1 MSATSTKKTAASKKK
16 TATKTSASS
25 KAKKAPASSAAK
37 KAPASATA
45 KKAPASSAA
54 KKKTTSAKKIADS
67 KKISALKDASI
78 EEKLDGLFKLQSID
92 SEIDRIRIIR
102 GELPIEVEDLEDEI
116 AGLETR
122 TNKIQSEIDEIDQ
135 DISNRKIASKESD
148 AAILKYKERQNNVR
162 NNREYESLS
171 KEIEF
176 QELEIKLN
184 EKRTKEGKIKIE
196 NKKEI
201 HKEAKGK
208 LESKK
213 SDLETKKAELDS
225 IISATQK
232 DENKLLKASKE
243 AKKSIEDRLVI
254 AYDRLRDN
262 SKNGLAVVELM
273 YGSKLN
279 SGHRH
284 ASCGGCFNKI
294 PPQRELDIVTKKK
307 IIICE
312 HCGKILIPSQE
323 ELED

>member
-1 MSATSTKKTAASKKK
+1 MSATSTKETKSKK
-16 TATKTSASS
+16 TT
-25 KAKKAPASSAAK
+25 
-37 KAPASATA
+37 TA
-45 KKAPASSAA
+45 KKSTSTA
-54 KKKTTSAKKIADS
+54 KKKVIATKDS
-67 KKISALKDASI
+67 SI
-78 EEKLDGLFKLQSID
+78 EDKLDALFNLQKID

-116 AGLETR
+116 VGLETR
-122 TNKIQSEIDEIDQ
+122 TGKIQSEIDEIDQ

-201 HKEAKGK
+201 LAEGTDR
-208 LESKK
+208 LNLKK
-213 SDLETKKAELDS
+213 ADLATKKAELDS

-243 AKKSIEDRLVI
+243 AKKNIEERLVL

-262 SKNGLAVVELM
+262 SKNGLAVVELI
-273 YGSKLN
+273 YGNKRN
-279 SGHRH
+279 TGHRD

>member
-1 MSATSTKKTAASKKK
+1 MSATSTK
-16 TATKTSASS
+16 ATKTSKKATG
-25 KAKKAPASSAAK
+25 AKKSTS
-37 KAPASATA
+37 TA
-45 KKAPASSAA
+45 KK
-54 KKKTTSAKKIADS
+54 TSPVKEVT
-67 KKISALKDASI
+67 SI
-78 EEKLDGLFKLQSID
+78 EEKLDALYNLQKID

-122 TNKIQSEIDEIDQ
+122 TGKIQSEIDEITE
-135 DISNRKIASKESD
+135 DISNRKLASKESE

-196 NKKEI
+196 NKKELLT
-201 HKEAKGK
+201 EATER
-208 LESKK
+208 LDLKK
-213 SDLETKKAELDS
+213 ADLATKKAELDS

-243 AKKSIEDRLVI
+243 AKKNIEERLVL

-262 SKNGLAVVELM
+262 SKNGLAVVELI
-273 YGSKLN
+273 YGSKQR
-279 SGHRH
+279 SGHRD

-312 HCGKILIPSQE
+312 HCGKILIPAQE
-323 ELED
+323 ESED

>member
-1 MSATSTKKTAASKKK
+1 MSATSTKETKASKK
-16 TATKTSASS
+16 T
-25 KAKKAPASSAAK
+25 
-37 KAPASATA
+37 TA
-45 KKAPASSAA
+45 KKSTSTA
-54 KKKTTSAKKIADS
+54 KKKVIATKDS
-67 KKISALKDASI
+67 SI
-78 EEKLDGLFKLQSID
+78 EDKLDALFNLQKID

-116 AGLETR
+116 VGLETR
-122 TNKIQSEIDEIDQ
+122 TGKIQSEIDEIDQ

-148 AAILKYKERQNNVR
+148 AAIVKYKERQNNVR

-196 NKKEI
+196 NKKEVLA
-201 HKEAKGK
+201 EATDR
-208 LESKK
+208 LNLKK
-213 SDLETKKAELDS
+213 TDLATKKAELDS

-243 AKKSIEDRLVI
+243 AKKNIEERLVL
-254 AYDRLRDN
+254 AYERLRDN
-262 SKNGLAVVELM
+262 SKNGLAVVELI
-273 YGSKLN
+273 YGNKRN
-279 SGHRH
+279 TGHRD

>member
-1 MSATSTKKTAASKKK
+1 MSATSTKETKASKK
-16 TATKTSASS
+16 TT
-25 KAKKAPASSAAK
+25 
-37 KAPASATA
+37 TA
-45 KKAPASSAA
+45 KKSTSTA
-54 KKKTTSAKKIADS
+54 KKKVSATKDS
-67 KKISALKDASI
+67 SI
-78 EEKLDGLFKLQSID
+78 EEKLDGLFNLQKID

-116 AGLETR
+116 VGLETR
-122 TNKIQSEIDEIDQ
+122 TGKIQSEINEIDQ

-162 NNREYESLS
+162 NNREFESLS

-184 EKRTKEGKIKIE
+184 EKRTKEGKIKID

-201 HKEAKGK
+201 LAEATDR
-208 LESKK
+208 LNLKK
-213 SDLETKKAELDS
+213 ADLTTKKAELDS

-243 AKKSIEDRLVI
+243 AKKNIEERLVL
-254 AYDRLRDN
+254 AYNRLRDN
-262 SKNGLAVVELM
+262 SKNGLAVVELI
-273 YGSKLN
+273 YGNKRN
-279 SGHRH
+279 TGHRD

>member
-1 MSATSTKKTAASKKK
+1 MPSTSTKSTTTKK
-16 TATKTSASS
+16 TATKKPAATKKSTGS
-25 KAKKAPASSAAK
+25 KEL
-37 KAPASATA
+37 T
-45 KKAPASSAA
+45 
-54 KKKTTSAKKIADS
+54 
-67 KKISALKDASI
+67 SI
-78 EEKLDGLFKLQSID
+78 EEKLNSLYNLQKID

-102 GELPIEVEDLEDEI
+102 GELPIEVEDLEDDI

-122 TNKIQSEIDEIDQ
+122 TGKIQAEIDEIDL
-135 DISNRKIASKESD
+135 DLTNRKQGSKDSET
-148 AAILKYKERQNNVR
+148 AIQKYKERQNNVR

-201 HKEAKGK
+201 LGEATER
-208 LESKK
+208 LDMKK
-213 SDLETKKAELDS
+213 ADLATKKAELDS

-232 DENKLLKASKE
+232 DEEKLLKASKS
-243 AKKSIEDRLVI
+243 AKKKIEDRLVV

-262 SKNGLAVVELM
+262 SKNGLAVVELI
-273 YGSKLN
+273 YGAAKRGT
-279 SGHRH
+279 GHRD
-284 ASCGGCFNKI
+284 ASCGGGFNKI

-312 HCGKILIPSQE
+312 HCGKICIPSQPE
-323 ELED
+323 QED

>member
-1 MSATSTKKTAASKKK
+1 MSATSTKE
-16 TATKTSASS
+16 TKTS
-25 KAKKAPASSAAK
+25 KKTT
-37 KAPASATA
+37 TA
-45 KKAPASSAA
+45 KKSTSTA
-54 KKKTTSAKKIADS
+54 KKKVSATKDS
-67 KKISALKDASI
+67 SI
-78 EEKLDGLFKLQSID
+78 EEKLDGLFNLQKID

-116 AGLETR
+116 VGLETR
-122 TNKIQSEIDEIDQ
+122 TGKIQSEINEIDQ

-162 NNREYESLS
+162 NNREFESLS

-184 EKRTKEGKIKIE
+184 EKRTKEGKIKID

-201 HKEAKGK
+201 LAEATDR
-208 LESKK
+208 LNLKK
-213 SDLETKKAELDS
+213 ADLTTKKAELDS

-243 AKKSIEDRLVI
+243 AKKNIEERLVL
-254 AYDRLRDN
+254 AYNRLRDN
-262 SKNGLAVVELM
+262 SKNGLAVVELI
-273 YGSKLN
+273 YGNKRN
-279 SGHRH
+279 TGHRD

>member
-1 MSATSTKKTAASKKK
+1 MSATSTK
-16 TATKTSASS
+16 ATKTS
-25 KAKKAPASSAAK
+25 KKATGEK
-37 KAPASATA
+37 KSTSTA
-45 KKAPASSAA
+45 KK
-54 KKKTTSAKKIADS
+54 TSPVKEVT
-67 KKISALKDASI
+67 SI
-78 EEKLDGLFKLQSID
+78 EEKLDALYNLQKID

-122 TNKIQSEIDEIDQ
+122 TGKIQSEIDEITE
-135 DISNRKIASKESD
+135 DISNRKLSSKESE

-196 NKKEI
+196 NKKELLT
-201 HKEAKGK
+201 EATER
-208 LESKK
+208 LDLKK
-213 SDLETKKAELDS
+213 ADLATKKAELDS

-243 AKKSIEDRLVI
+243 AKKNIEERLVL

-262 SKNGLAVVELM
+262 SKNGLAVVELI
-273 YGSKLN
+273 YGNKQR
-279 SGHRH
+279 SGHRD

-323 ELED
+323 ESED

>member
-1 MSATSTKKTAASKKK
+1 MSATSTKAIKPSKKTTK
-16 TATKTSASS
+16 TKTST
-25 KAKKAPASSAAK
+25 AAK
-37 KAPASATA
+37 KSSLNRDAT
-45 KKAPASSAA
+45 
-54 KKKTTSAKKIADS
+54 
-67 KKISALKDASI
+67 I
-78 EEKLDGLFKLQSID
+78 EDKLDLLFKLQTID

-116 AGLETR
+116 TGLETR
-122 TNKIQSEIDEIDQ
+122 TGKIQSEIDELDQ
-135 DISNRKIASKESD
+135 EISNRKLSSKESD
-148 AAILKYKERQNNVR
+148 TAILKYKERQNNVR

-201 HKEAKGK
+201 LAEATER
-208 LESKK
+208 LDLKK
-213 SDLETKKAELDS
+213 ADLATKKAELDS

-243 AKKSIEDRLVI
+243 AKKLIEERLVI

-262 SKNGLAVVELM
+262 SKNGLAVVELI
-273 YGSKLN
+273 YGDKKN
-279 SGHRH
+279 TGHRD

-312 HCGKILIPSQE
+312 HCGKVLIPSQE

>member
-1 MSATSTKKTAASKKK
+1 MSATSTKETKASKK
-16 TATKTSASS
+16 T
-25 KAKKAPASSAAK
+25 
-37 KAPASATA
+37 TA
-45 KKAPASSAA
+45 KKSTSTA
-54 KKKTTSAKKIADS
+54 KKKVIATKDS
-67 KKISALKDASI
+67 SI
-78 EEKLDGLFKLQSID
+78 EDKLDALFNLQKID

-116 AGLETR
+116 VGLETR
-122 TNKIQSEIDEIDQ
+122 TGKIQSEIDEIDQ

-148 AAILKYKERQNNVR
+148 AAIVKYKERQNNVR

-201 HKEAKGK
+201 LAEGTDR
-208 LESKK
+208 LNLKK
-213 SDLETKKAELDS
+213 ADLATKKAELDS

-243 AKKSIEDRLVI
+243 AKKNIEERLVL
-254 AYDRLRDN
+254 AYNRLRDN
-262 SKNGLAVVELM
+262 SKNGLAVVELI
-273 YGSKLN
+273 YGNKKN
-279 SGHRH
+279 TGHRD

>member
-1 MSATSTKKTAASKKK
+1 MSATSTKETKASKK
-16 TATKTSASS
+16 TT
-25 KAKKAPASSAAK
+25 
-37 KAPASATA
+37 TA
-45 KKAPASSAA
+45 KKSPSTA
-54 KKKTTSAKKIADS
+54 KKKVSATKDS
-67 KKISALKDASI
+67 SI
-78 EEKLDGLFKLQSID
+78 EEKLDGLFNLQKID

-116 AGLETR
+116 IGLETR
-122 TNKIQSEIDEIDQ
+122 TGKIQSEINEIDQ
-135 DISNRKIASKESD
+135 DISNRKIGSKESD

-162 NNREYESLS
+162 NNREFESLS

-184 EKRTKEGKIKIE
+184 EKRTKEGKIKID

-201 HKEAKGK
+201 LAEATDR
-208 LESKK
+208 LNLKK
-213 SDLETKKAELDS
+213 ADLTTKKAELDS

-243 AKKSIEDRLVI
+243 AKKNIEERLVL
-254 AYDRLRDN
+254 AYNRLRDN
-262 SKNGLAVVELM
+262 SKNGLAVVELI
-273 YGSKLN
+273 YGNKRN
-279 SGHRH
+279 TGHRD

>member
-1 MSATSTKKTAASKKK
+1 MSATSTKETKASKK
-16 TATKTSASS
+16 TT
-25 KAKKAPASSAAK
+25 
-37 KAPASATA
+37 TA
-45 KKAPASSAA
+45 KKSPSTA
-54 KKKTTSAKKIADS
+54 KKKVSATKDS
-67 KKISALKDASI
+67 SI
-78 EEKLDGLFKLQSID
+78 EEKLDGLFNLQKID

-116 AGLETR
+116 VGLETR
-122 TNKIQSEIDEIDQ
+122 TGKIQSEINEIDQ

-162 NNREYESLS
+162 NNREFESLS

-184 EKRTKEGKIKIE
+184 EKRTKEGKIKID

-201 HKEAKGK
+201 LAEATDR
-208 LESKK
+208 LNLKK
-213 SDLETKKAELDS
+213 ADLTTKKAELDS

-232 DENKLLKASKE
+232 DENKLVKASKE
-243 AKKSIEDRLVI
+243 AKKNIEERLVL
-254 AYDRLRDN
+254 AYNRLRDN
-262 SKNGLAVVELM
+262 SKNGLAVVELI
-273 YGSKLN
+273 YGNKKN
-279 SGHRH
+279 TGHRD

>member
-1 MSATSTKKTAASKKK
+1 MSATSTKETKASKK
-16 TATKTSASS
+16 TT
-25 KAKKAPASSAAK
+25 
-37 KAPASATA
+37 TA
-45 KKAPASSAA
+45 KKSTSTA
-54 KKKTTSAKKIADS
+54 KKKVSATKDS
-67 KKISALKDASI
+67 SI
-78 EEKLDGLFKLQSID
+78 EEKLDGLFNLQKID

-116 AGLETR
+116 VGLETR
-122 TNKIQSEIDEIDQ
+122 TGKIQSEINEIDQ
-135 DISNRKIASKESD
+135 DISNRKIGSKESD

-162 NNREYESLS
+162 NNREFESLS

-184 EKRTKEGKIKIE
+184 EKRTKEGKIKID

-201 HKEAKGK
+201 LAEATDR
-208 LESKK
+208 LNLKK
-213 SDLETKKAELDS
+213 ADLTTKKAELDS

-243 AKKSIEDRLVI
+243 AKKNIEERLVL
-254 AYDRLRDN
+254 AYNRLRDN
-262 SKNGLAVVELM
+262 SKNGLAVVELI
-273 YGSKLN
+273 YGNKRN
-279 SGHRH
+279 TGHRD

>member
-1 MSATSTKKTAASKKK
+1 MSATSTKETKASKK
-16 TATKTSASS
+16 TT
-25 KAKKAPASSAAK
+25 
-37 KAPASATA
+37 TA
-45 KKAPASSAA
+45 KKSASTA
-54 KKKTTSAKKIADS
+54 KKKVSATKDS
-67 KKISALKDASI
+67 SI
-78 EEKLDGLFKLQSID
+78 EEKLDGLFNLQKID

-116 AGLETR
+116 VGLETR
-122 TNKIQSEIDEIDQ
+122 TGKIQSEIDEIDQ

-162 NNREYESLS
+162 NNREFESLS

-184 EKRTKEGKIKIE
+184 EKRTKEGKIKID

-201 HKEAKGK
+201 
-208 LESKK
+208 LTESTDRLNLKK
-213 SDLETKKAELDS
+213 ADLTTKKAELDS

-243 AKKSIEDRLVI
+243 AKKNIEERLVL
-254 AYDRLRDN
+254 AYNRLRDN
-262 SKNGLAVVELM
+262 SKNGLAVVELI
-273 YGSKLN
+273 YGNKRN
-279 SGHRH
+279 TGHRD

-312 HCGKILIPSQE
+312 HCGKILIPYQE

>member
-1 MSATSTKKTAASKKK
+1 MSATSTKETKASKK
-16 TATKTSASS
+16 TT
-25 KAKKAPASSAAK
+25 
-37 KAPASATA
+37 TA
-45 KKAPASSAA
+45 KKSASTA
-54 KKKTTSAKKIADS
+54 KKKVSATKDS
-67 KKISALKDASI
+67 SI
-78 EEKLDGLFKLQSID
+78 EEKLDGLFNLQKID

-116 AGLETR
+116 VGLETR
-122 TNKIQSEIDEIDQ
+122 TGKIQSEIDEIDQ

-162 NNREYESLS
+162 NNREFESLS

-184 EKRTKEGKIKIE
+184 EKRTKEGKIKID

-201 HKEAKGK
+201 LA
-208 LESKK
+208 ESTDRLNLKK
-213 SDLETKKAELDS
+213 ADLTTKKAELDS

-243 AKKSIEDRLVI
+243 AKKNIEERLVL
-254 AYDRLRDN
+254 AYNRLRDN
-262 SKNGLAVVELM
+262 SKNGLAVVELI
-273 YGSKLN
+273 YGNKRN
-279 SGHRH
+279 TGHRD

-312 HCGKILIPSQE
+312 HCGKILIPYQE

>member
-1 MSATSTKKTAASKKK
+1 
-16 TATKTSASS
+16 
-25 KAKKAPASSAAK
+25 
-37 KAPASATA
+37 
-45 KKAPASSAA
+45 
-54 KKKTTSAKKIADS
+54 
-67 KKISALKDASI
+67 LYN
-78 EEKLDGLFKLQSID
+78 LQKID

-102 GELPIEVEDLEDEI
+102 GELPIEVEDLEDDI

-122 TNKIQSEIDEIDQ
+122 TGKIQAEIDEIDL
-135 DISNRKIASKESD
+135 DLTNRKQGSKDSET
-148 AAILKYKERQNNVR
+148 AIQKYKERQNNVR

-201 HKEAKGK
+201 LGEATER
-208 LESKK
+208 LDMKK
-213 SDLETKKAELDS
+213 ADLATKKAELDS

-232 DENKLLKASKE
+232 DEEKLLKASKS
-243 AKKSIEDRLVI
+243 AKKKIEDRLVV

-262 SKNGLAVVELM
+262 SKNGLAVVELI
-273 YGSKLN
+273 YGAAKRGT
-279 SGHRH
+279 GHRD

-312 HCGKILIPSQE
+312 HCGKILIPSQQE
-323 ELED
+323 QED

>member
-1 MSATSTKKTAASKKK
+1 MSATSTKKTKTSKKK
-16 TATKTSASS
+16 TATKTSAS
-25 KAKKAPASSAAK
+25 
-37 KAPASATA
+37 TTT
-45 KKAPASSAA
+45 
-54 KKKTTSAKKIADS
+54 KKTTASAKKTTTS
-67 KKISALKDASI
+67 KKAVVLKDASI
-78 EEKLDGLFKLQSID
+78 EEKLDGLFNLQKID

-102 GELPIEVEDLEDEI
+102 GELPIEVEDLEDDI
-116 AGLETR
+116 AQLETR

-162 NNREYESLS
+162 NNREYESLT

-201 HKEAKGK
+201 FNEAKER

-262 SKNGLAVVELM
+262 SKNGLAVVELI
-273 YGSKLN
+273 YGAKLN

-312 HCGKILIPSQE
+312 HCGKVLIPSQVE
-323 ELED
+323 IED

>member
-1 MSATSTKKTAASKKK
+1 MSATSTKETKASKK
-16 TATKTSASS
+16 TT
-25 KAKKAPASSAAK
+25 
-37 KAPASATA
+37 TA
-45 KKAPASSAA
+45 KKSPSTA
-54 KKKTTSAKKIADS
+54 KKKVSATKDS
-67 KKISALKDASI
+67 SI
-78 EEKLDGLFKLQSID
+78 EEKLDGLFNLQKID

-116 AGLETR
+116 VGLETR
-122 TNKIQSEIDEIDQ
+122 TGKIQSEINEIDQ
-135 DISNRKIASKESD
+135 DISNRKIGSKESD

-162 NNREYESLS
+162 NNREFESLS

-184 EKRTKEGKIKIE
+184 EKRTKEGKIKID

-201 HKEAKGK
+201 LAEATDR
-208 LESKK
+208 LNLKK
-213 SDLETKKAELDS
+213 ADLTTKKAELDS

-243 AKKSIEDRLVI
+243 AKKNIEERLVL
-254 AYDRLRDN
+254 AYNRLRDN
-262 SKNGLAVVELM
+262 SKNGLAVVELI
-273 YGSKLN
+273 YGNKKN
-279 SGHRH
+279 TGHRD

>member
-1 MSATSTKKTAASKKK
+1 MSATSTKETKASKK
-16 TATKTSASS
+16 TT
-25 KAKKAPASSAAK
+25 
-37 KAPASATA
+37 TA
-45 KKAPASSAA
+45 KKSPSTA
-54 KKKTTSAKKIADS
+54 KKKVSATKDS
-67 KKISALKDASI
+67 SI
-78 EEKLDGLFKLQSID
+78 EEKLDGLFNLQKID

-116 AGLETR
+116 VGLETR
-122 TNKIQSEIDEIDQ
+122 TGKIQTEIDELDQ
-135 DISNRKIASKESD
+135 DISTRKIGSKESD

-162 NNREYESLS
+162 NNREFESLS

-184 EKRTKEGKIKIE
+184 EKRTKEGKIKID

-201 HKEAKGK
+201 LAEATDR
-208 LESKK
+208 LNLKK
-213 SDLETKKAELDS
+213 ADLTTKKAELDS

-243 AKKSIEDRLVI
+243 AKKNIEERLVL
-254 AYDRLRDN
+254 AYNRLRDN
-262 SKNGLAVVELM
+262 SKNGLAVVELI
-273 YGSKLN
+273 YGNKRN
-279 SGHRH
+279 TGHRD

>member
-1 MSATSTKKTAASKKK
+1 MSATSTKE
-16 TATKTSASS
+16 TKTS
-25 KAKKAPASSAAK
+25 KKTT
-37 KAPASATA
+37 TA
-45 KKAPASSAA
+45 KKSTSTA
-54 KKKTTSAKKIADS
+54 KKKVSATKDS
-67 KKISALKDASI
+67 SI
-78 EEKLDGLFKLQSID
+78 EEKLDGLFNLQKID

-116 AGLETR
+116 VGLETR
-122 TNKIQSEIDEIDQ
+122 TGKIQSEINEIDQ
-135 DISNRKIASKESD
+135 DISNRKIGSKESD

-162 NNREYESLS
+162 NNREFESLS

-184 EKRTKEGKIKIE
+184 EKRTKEGKIKID

-201 HKEAKGK
+201 LAEATDR
-208 LESKK
+208 LNLKK
-213 SDLETKKAELDS
+213 ADLTTKKAELDS

-243 AKKSIEDRLVI
+243 AKKNIEERLVL
-254 AYDRLRDN
+254 AYNRLRDN
-262 SKNGLAVVELM
+262 SKNGLAVVELI
-273 YGSKLN
+273 YGNKRN
-279 SGHRH
+279 TGHRD

>member
-1 MSATSTKKTAASKKK
+1 MSATSTKETKASKK
-16 TATKTSASS
+16 TT
-25 KAKKAPASSAAK
+25 
-37 KAPASATA
+37 TA
-45 KKAPASSAA
+45 KKSTSTA
-54 KKKTTSAKKIADS
+54 KKKVSATKDS
-67 KKISALKDASI
+67 SI
-78 EEKLDGLFKLQSID
+78 EEKLDGLFNLQKID

-116 AGLETR
+116 VGLETR
-122 TNKIQSEIDEIDQ
+122 TGKIQTEIDEIDQ
-135 DISNRKIASKESD
+135 DISNRKIGSKESD

-162 NNREYESLS
+162 NNREFESLS

-184 EKRTKEGKIKIE
+184 EKRTKEGKIKID

-201 HKEAKGK
+201 LAEATDR
-208 LESKK
+208 LNLKK
-213 SDLETKKAELDS
+213 ADLTTKKAELDS

-243 AKKSIEDRLVI
+243 AKKNIEERLVL
-254 AYDRLRDN
+254 AYNRLRDN
-262 SKNGLAVVELM
+262 SKNGLAVVELI
-273 YGSKLN
+273 YGNKRN
-279 SGHRH
+279 TGHRD

>member
-1 MSATSTKKTAASKKK
+1 MSATSTKETKASKK
-16 TATKTSASS
+16 TT
-25 KAKKAPASSAAK
+25 
-37 KAPASATA
+37 TA
-45 KKAPASSAA
+45 KKSASTA
-54 KKKTTSAKKIADS
+54 KKKVSATKDS
-67 KKISALKDASI
+67 SI
-78 EEKLDGLFKLQSID
+78 EEKLDGLFNLQKID

-116 AGLETR
+116 VGLETR
-122 TNKIQSEIDEIDQ
+122 TGKIQSEIDEIDK

-162 NNREYESLS
+162 NNREFESLS

-184 EKRTKEGKIKIE
+184 EKRTKEGKIKID

-201 HKEAKGK
+201 LAEATDR
-208 LESKK
+208 LNLKK
-213 SDLETKKAELDS
+213 ADLTTKKAELDS

-232 DENKLLKASKE
+232 DENKLVKASKE
-243 AKKSIEDRLVI
+243 AKKNIEERLVL
-254 AYDRLRDN
+254 AYNRLRDN
-262 SKNGLAVVELM
+262 SKNGLAVVELI
-273 YGSKLN
+273 YGNKKN
-279 SGHRH
+279 TGHRD

>member
-1 MSATSTKKTAASKKK
+1 MSATSTKETKASKK
-16 TATKTSASS
+16 TT
-25 KAKKAPASSAAK
+25 
-37 KAPASATA
+37 TA
-45 KKAPASSAA
+45 KKSPSTA
-54 KKKTTSAKKIADS
+54 KKKVSATKDS
-67 KKISALKDASI
+67 SI
-78 EEKLDGLFKLQSID
+78 EEKLDGLFNLQKID

-116 AGLETR
+116 VGLETR
-122 TNKIQSEIDEIDQ
+122 TGKIQSEINEIDQ
-135 DISNRKIASKESD
+135 DISNRKIGSKESD

-162 NNREYESLS
+162 NNREFESLS

-184 EKRTKEGKIKIE
+184 EKRTKEGKIKID

-201 HKEAKGK
+201 LAEATDR
-208 LESKK
+208 LNLKK
-213 SDLETKKAELDS
+213 ADLTTKKAELDS

-243 AKKSIEDRLVI
+243 AKKNIEERSVP
-254 AYDRLRDN
+254 AYNRLRDN
-262 SKNGLAVVELM
+262 SKNGLAVVELI
-273 YGSKLN
+273 YGNKRN
-279 SGHRH
+279 TGHRD